1 MGDSK
6 KMVDQKVSRRE
17 ALKLSAL
24 ALGGLAVSGSPIRLA
39 SAQEVTSCKDPG
51 PCYPDTVHS
60 TQTYSYFF
68 DPNHKPPMPTFN
80 PIDPATHQ
88 YIPVKP
94 NEMRITFMGSCIPPA
109 RRSQCMMSVFVE
121 VGNAKGAADSF
132 VFDCG
137 SGVCANYAAMGIGF
151 SRMNKV
157 FLTHLHGDHMSD
169 LTHIYCFGP
178 SVDRKTPLYV
188 WGPSRSGIS
197 NPKPPPLYYDDGLT
211 DMLKAFRKAW
221 RWHSESFSFLKT
233 ADRKY
238 TPPRPSDW
246 GLKVPLTPLGGDS
259 DKDGFALVPIELN
272 WRKYGKKAK
281 DNIAYDN
288 PATGVKITH
297 FPVIHCRQG
306 SIGYKLEW
314 NGMSMVYTGDTKPE
328 THSVA
333 QASGVDVFIHECVI
347 PPDVWA
353 FKNLGLSAAPAEG
366 DPWYPA
372 YQTALASVQ
381 EVQESSH
388 TPQGAFGYLLSQ
400 IQPQPKLTVAT
411 HFPVSDD
418 TVSCAL
424 KSIKEHCPVTMN
436 PTTGNFVF
444 SFDLMVI
451 KVSPDLAGGRPQ
463 QYRAVVNDYGY
474 AAIVFSPPTQKLE
487 TAKYHNKDLTDAPT
501 KQLDL
506 ETLIPPTDP
515 NTKDC
520 NYLDDGY

>member
-1 MGDSK
+1 MGGSK
-6 KMVDQKVSRRE
+6 KTVDQKFSRRE

-24 ALGGLAVSGSPIRLA
+24 ALGGLAVSGSPVRA
-39 SAQEVTSCKDPG
+39 GSAPEATSCTDPG
-51 PCYPDTVHS
+51 PWYPDTVDN

-68 DPNHKPPMPTFN
+68 GSTMPTFN
-80 PIDPATHQ
+80 PIDPTTHT
-88 YIPVKP
+88 YIPVEP
-94 NEMRITFMGSCIPPA
+94 NEMRITFMGSCIPPV

-121 VGNAKGAADSF
+121 VGNAKGEADSF

-137 SGVCANYAAMGIGF
+137 SGVCANYGAMGIGF

-178 SVDRKTPLYV
+178 SADRKTPLYV
-188 WGPSRSGIS
+188 WGPSRSGIK
-197 NPKPPPLYYDDGLT
+197 NPTPPPLYYDDGLT

-233 ADRKY
+233 TDGNY
-238 TPPRPSDW
+238 TPPKGSDW
-246 GLKVPLTPLGGDS
+246 GLKVPLRPLGGDS
-259 DKDGFALVPIELN
+259 RQDGYALVPIELN
-272 WRKYGKKAK
+272 WRRYGNKLD
-281 DNIAYDN
+281 DNVAYNN

-314 NGMSMVYTGDTKPE
+314 NGMSMIYTGDTRPE

-333 QASGVDVFIHECVI
+333 QASGVDVFIHECVV

-353 FKNLGLSAAPAEG
+353 FKNMGLSAPPAST
-366 DPWYPA
+366 DPLYPV
-372 YQTALASVQ
+372 YQAALSQMQ

-418 TVSCAL
+418 TVNCAL
-424 KSIKEHCPVTMN
+424 KSIKEHCPVTMD
-436 PTTGNFVF
+436 PTSGNFVF

-451 KVSPDLAGGRPQ
+451 KVSPDLAGGLPQ
-463 QYRAVVNDYGY
+463 QYRAVVADYGY
-474 AAIVFSPPTQKLE
+474 APFVLPPKTQELKD
-487 TAKYHNKDLTDAPT
+487 AKYQTPT
-501 KQLDL
+501 MQIDKLDQ
-506 ETLIPPTDP
+506 ETLIPPVDP
-515 NTKDC
+515 NTGDC